1 VAIILDCFIVLLMH
15 KPFHELSGQ
24 ATIWIYQS
32 NREMTDAEQQGLL
45 EALTHFAATWS
56 SHGRPLEAGVEIRHG
71 YFLILGVEKT
81 DFELSCCTTDRLMY
95 LLKQVKDVLGID
107 FLERGKLLVQTG
119 DQRFLLSIGQA
130 KERWQSGE
138 LEKDSYVFDATL
150 SYKEELETRWQVPVA
165 QFFSS

>member
-1 VAIILDCFIVLLMH
+1 MH

-32 NREMTDAEQQGLL
+32 NQEIADTEQQWLL
-45 EALTHFAATWS
+45 ETLTSFVTTWS
-56 SHGRPLEAGVEIRHG
+56 SHGRPLEAGVEIRYG
-71 YFLILGVEKT
+71 YFLILGVEKA

-95 LLKQVKDVLGID
+95 LLKEIKDVSGID

-119 DQRFLLSIGQA
+119 DQRFLLSVGQA

-138 LEKDSYVFDATL
+138 LEKDSYVFDPTL
-150 SYKEELETRWQVPVA
+150 SYKDELETRWRVPLA

>member
-1 VAIILDCFIVLLMH
+1 LWLLLDCFIVLLMY

-32 NREMTDAEQQGLL
+32 SREMTGFEHHWIL
-45 EALTHFAATWS
+45 EALTHFATTWS

-95 LLKQVKDVLGID
+95 LLKEVKDVLGID
-107 FLERGKLLVQTG
+107 FLERGKLLVQTD

-130 KERWQSGE
+130 KERWQSGS
-138 LEKDSYVFDATL
+138 LGKDSYVFDPTL
-150 SYKEELETRWQVPVA
+150 SYKDELETRWRVPLA